1 MHNSSPQLTMLD
13 LGQLATAYNPGIS
26 AAIGAALEQAGAV
39 CLDSQGH
46 SPGDNLGVT
55 GAIQRVFRLT
65 WTRATPQ
72 ALRGW
77 NDPVEAVEDG
87 AACIAVMLSNVLL
100 EQLVILRSRRGTGFD
115 YFLGDR
121 NTANMSEAEE
131 AVTTSLAPLLIDE
144 QVTVRGRLEVSGI
157 MSGTDTQI
165 SGRVNQKLLQTDASD
180 HLGIPAYVIVVEFGR
195 PIAEVRKK

>member
-1 MHNSSPQLTMLD
+1 MLD
-13 LGQLATAYNPGIS
+13 LRRLTIAHNPGIS
-26 AAIGAALEQAGAV
+26 PEIGSALEQAGAV
-39 CLDSQGH
+39 CLESQGH
-46 SPGDNLGVT
+46 LPGEGLGVT
-55 GAIQRVFRLT
+55 GSTQQVYRVT

-72 ALRGW
+72 AFRGW

-87 AACIAVMLSNVLL
+87 AAGIAVMLFNVLL

-121 NTANMSEAEE
+121 KTADMTEAEE
-131 AVTTSLAPLLIDE
+131 AVTTSLAPLLLDE
-144 QVTVRGRLEVSGI
+144 QLTVRGRLEVSGI

-165 SGRVNQKLLQTDASD
+165 SGRVNQKLLQTNASD

>member
-1 MHNSSPQLTMLD
+1 M
-13 LGQLATAYNPGIS
+13 
-26 AAIGAALEQAGAV
+26 
-39 CLDSQGH
+39 
-46 SPGDNLGVT
+46 T
-55 GAIQRVFRLT
+55 GSTQQVYRVM
-65 WTRATPQ
+65 WTRPTPQ
-72 ALRGW
+72 AFRGW

-87 AACIAVMLSNVLL
+87 AAGIAVMLSNALL
-100 EQLVILRSRRGTGFD
+100 EQLVILHSRRGTGFD

-121 NTANMSEAEE
+121 NMANMTEAEE

-144 QVTVRGRLEVSGI
+144 QLTVRGRLEVSGI